1 MNYMH
6 VNMVIDALKDKAS
19 VLSSTLI
26 HTPADCN
33 TFAFTNHRKIHQI
46 LSHVKRMNRFAVFDL
61 RIGGGQRQR
70 AKRWAQLPAV
80 PESHFLLPHL
90 QTQTNYKWV
99 NYYIYIK
106 HNHVFSSFNCMFR
119 HVENFRITWLK
130 PVVSKLSSLTQRMRE
145 SLLPWWPWTHCG
157 DTEKHMIF
165 FI

>member
-6 VNMVIDALKDKAS
+6 VNMVIDA
-19 VLSSTLI
+19 VQ
-26 HTPADCN
+26 HTHSHTCRLQHFCLHKPQ
-33 TFAFTNHRKIHQI
+33 KIHWI
-46 LSHVKRMNRFAVFDL
+46 LSQVKVMNQFVVIDL

-90 QTQTNYKWV
+90 QTQTHYKLV

-106 HNHVFSSFNCMFR
+106 HNHVYFSFNC
-119 HVENFRITWLK
+119 RITWLK
-130 PVVSKLSSLTQRMRE
+130 PVVSKLSSLTQRTRE

-157 DTEKHMIF
+157 DTERHILF